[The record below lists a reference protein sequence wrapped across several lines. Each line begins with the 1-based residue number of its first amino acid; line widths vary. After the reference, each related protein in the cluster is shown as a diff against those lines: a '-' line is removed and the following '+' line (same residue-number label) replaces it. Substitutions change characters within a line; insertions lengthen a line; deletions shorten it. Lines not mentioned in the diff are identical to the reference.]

1 MSARPDHEEPSLA
14 WMRTLR
20 VLYPQCYR
28 KPVAGYTP
36 RGSGVAGLNVLKGHF
51 DYRDM
56 LPDGSIIA
64 QEYHS
69 CFVGKTLKV

>member
-1 MSARPDHEEPSLA
+1 MDEDFACFISS
-14 WMRTLR
+14 
-20 VLYPQCYR
+20 VLQ
-28 KPVAGYTP
+28 KASGGIYTE
-36 RGSGVAGLNVLKGHF
+36 GSGVAGLNVLKGHF